1 MFSNKILKLLMLLLP
16 AAAYGQNLDPT
27 VEVTRTFKATLMEV
41 HKPMLGMQVPD
52 SVTHFDLDF
61 DYSVFESPYNGTYE
75 FKPYVLDMK
84 PQPNAWSGR
93 RLFLKAGAGYPLH
106 PLFDFVW
113 SPDLQGK
120 FRMSIYAMHR
130 SYVGGYRNIGY
141 MVESDSPTGILDFRN
156 KSAID
161 GGDRIAWKGYDLLT
175 RAGINGRTDW
185 KKGVFSFDIGYY
197 GLATKDSLLRRGYD
211 ALDANVRVR
220 SLSDRERYFMY
231 DIAFDYRYGEDK
243 LDYKLPVI
251 GKQYLVE
258 HNIGFGASLGPVL
271 SRSHKV
277 LIDIDA
283 NVAAY
288 DALYVHSAGRFA
300 VTPRY
305 VLEKGRWNLS
315 AGVCFSL
322 LFNGGD
328 TSSIS
333 QEQKFTKGQYIYPDV
348 KVGFDLVKDHMDIY
362 AQAGGGDRTGK
373 YSDLISVSH
382 FIHPMYSGV
391 LPLLDNTVE
400 RISAAI
406 GLKGNIAS
414 RFDYDLRAGYR
425 NYANAPMFAIVSASP
440 DMSGDYA
447 AALGYTGYNML
458 YLSLDCAWRSDDV
471 SANANFRY
479 SSTDVNGRQVG
490 AAGYNPSWE
499 VSPVMAF
506 MAPSAFSGKVDVTY
520 NWHKRIY
527 AGIDCDF
534 SLERKSSLCS
544 LPGYADLGVYL
555 EFKAARLFS
564 IWLRGGNLLDM
575 TVQRTP
581 LYAESGINF
590 TAGICLNL

>member
-1 MFSNKILKLLMLLLP
+1 MFSNKILKLALLLFP
-16 AAAYGQNLDPT
+16 AVAYGQNLDPT
-27 VEVTRTFKATLMEV
+27 VEVSRTFKATLMEI
-41 HKPMLGMQVPD
+41 HKPVLEMEVPD

-61 DYSVFESPYNGTYE
+61 DYSVFESPYKGTYE
-75 FKPYVLDMK
+75 FKPYVLNMK
-84 PQPNAWSGR
+84 PQPDAWSGR
-93 RLFLKAGAGYPLH
+93 KLFLRAGAGYPLH
-106 PLFDFVW
+106 PVFDFVW

-120 FRMSIYAMHR
+120 FRMSVYAMHR
-130 SYVGGYRNIGY
+130 SYVGGYRNIVY
-141 MVESDSPTGILDFRN
+141 MVESDRPTGILNSRN
-156 KSAID
+156 TSATE
-161 GGDRIAWKGYDLLT
+161 GGNRIAWNGYDLLT

-185 KKGVFSFDIGYY
+185 EKGIFSFDVGYY

-211 ALDANVRVR
+211 ALDANLRVR
-220 SLSDRERYFMY
+220 SVSDRERYFMY

-243 LDYKLPVI
+243 LNYKLPVL

-258 HNIGFGASLGPVL
+258 HNIGFDASLGPVL

-283 NVAAY
+283 DIAAY
-288 DALYVHSAGRFA
+288 DAIYGYSSGRFA

-328 TSSIS
+328 TPLIS
-333 QEQKFTKGQYIYPDV
+333 LRQEFAKGQYIYPDV
-348 KVGFDLVKDHMDIY
+348 KAGFELVKDHMDIY
-362 AQAGGGDRTGK
+362 ASVGGGDRTGK
-373 YSDLISVSH
+373 YSDLISGSH
-382 FIHPMYSGV
+382 FIHPVYSGS

-400 RISAAI
+400 RISASI
-406 GLKGNIAS
+406 GLEGNIAS
-414 RFDYDLRAGYR
+414 RFNYDLKAGYR
-425 NYANAPMFAIVSASP
+425 NYSNAPVFAVVSSIP

-447 AALGYTGYNML
+447 ATLGYTGYNMF
-458 YLSLDCAWRSDDV
+458 YLSLDCGWRSEDV

-479 SSTDVNGRQVG
+479 TNSDINGTRTVG
-490 AAGYNPSWE
+490 AGYNPAWGDGAQ
-499 VSPVMAF
+499 MAF
-506 MAPSAFSGKVDVTY
+506 LAPSVFSGNVDVTY
-520 NWHKRIY
+520 NWHKRVY
-527 AGIDCDF
+527 AGVDCDF
-534 SLERKSSLCS
+534 SLERNSSLCS

-555 EFKAARLFS
+555 EFKPTRLFS